1 MHIERPAS
9 KQPMPEHAKLVF
21 KGVLF
26 DVYHWEQELFN
37 GKFRTF
43 EKLKRNDA
51 SVIIPVTENGKI
63 LVTYQ
68 EQSGRVPYTALPGGH
83 LDQDEEPLDAA
94 KRELL
99 EETGYTS
106 ETWSLFDA
114 IQPTSKIDW
123 VIYFFVARGCKKI
136 SEVEVDG
143 GEKIQ
148 TQELSFEEF
157 LEFARRPDFAERDIK
172 FQVLEAL
179 LDEHKMA
186 DLKHKILG

>member
-9 KQPMPEHAKLVF
+9 KQPMPESAKLVF

-37 GKFRTF
+37 GSFRTF

-51 SVIIPVTENGKI
+51 SVIIPVTADGKI

-83 LDQDEEPLDAA
+83 LDSGEDPLDAA

-99 EETGYTS
+99 EETGYAS
-106 ETWSLFDA
+106 ETWSLFEA

-123 VIYFFVARGCKKI
+123 AIYFFVARDCKPI
-136 SEVEVDG
+136 QEVAADG
-143 GEKIQ
+143 GEKIR
-148 TQELSFEEF
+148 TELLSFEQF
-157 LEFARRPDFAERDIK
+157 LDFARRPDFAERDIK
-172 FQVLEAL
+172 FRVFEAL
-179 LDEHKMA
+179 LDSGKMSS
-186 DLKHKILG
+186 LKKQIFG

>member
-9 KQPMPEHAKLVF
+9 RQPMPESAKLVF

-51 SVIIPVTENGKI
+51 SVIISVIESGKI

-68 EQSGRVPYTALPGGH
+68 EQSGRIPYTALPGGH
-83 LDQDEEPLDAA
+83 LDMGEDPLDAA

-99 EETGYTS
+99 EETGYVS
-106 ETWSLFDA
+106 EDWSLFDA

-123 VIYFFVARGCKKI
+123 AIYFFVARGCRKI
-136 SEVEVDG
+136 QEVEVDG
-143 GEKIQ
+143 GEKIR
-148 TQELSFEEF
+148 TEALSFEEF
-157 LEFARRPDFAERDIK
+157 LQFARRPDFAERDIK
-172 FQVLEAL
+172 FRVLEAL
-179 LDEHKMA
+179 LDEHKMVEQQ
-186 DLKHKILG
+186 IFG

>member
-9 KQPMPEHAKLVF
+9 KQPMPERAKLVF

-51 SVIIPVTENGKI
+51 SVIIPVTDSGKV

-83 LDQDEEPLDAA
+83 LDQGEEPLDAA

-106 ETWSLFDA
+106 EAWSLFDA

-136 SEVEVDG
+136 AEVEVDG

-148 TQELSFEEF
+148 TEELNFEEF

-172 FQVLEAL
+172 FRVLEAL

>member
-9 KQPMPEHAKLVF
+9 KQPMPERAKLVF

-51 SVIIPVTENGKI
+51 SVIIPVTDSGKV

-83 LDQDEEPLDAA
+83 LDQGEEPLDAA
-94 KRELL
+94 KREFT
-99 EETGYTS
+99 EEVGFS
-106 ETWSLFDA
+106 MS
-114 IQPTSKIDW
+114 QRN
-123 VIYFFVARGCKKI
+123 V
-136 SEVEVDG
+136 
-143 GEKIQ
+143 
-148 TQELSFEEF
+148 
-157 LEFARRPDFAERDIK
+157 
-172 FQVLEAL
+172 
-179 LDEHKMA
+179 
-186 DLKHKILG
+186 